1 VAALRVYEVS
11 ELRERAHVPAFRPL
25 GMGHVSDRRQEQVKS
40 LDIVIPAHN
49 EEQRI
54 HRMLSTY
61 RMVFT
66 DPSIRFI
73 VAMDGCGDETASV
86 VEAHAAEDARVQ
98 PRVYPK
104 LGKGGVLMEAFRCCD
119 ADWVAFVDADGAT
132 PPREL
137 ARLVTAA
144 MGADGA
150 IASRRHPASFTPSP
164 RGRGRRLTSWAFVTA
179 IHLLFR
185 LPYSDTQ
192 CGAKVLRG
200 AALKQVLPFLSSR
213 DLLIDVDLLAVA
225 GRLGLRI
232 EEVPTIWLDQA
243 GSKVSTHRD
252 SIRMFLSALRLWL
265 HLHVLPVPAPASAPV
280 EPATATTQPQPL
292 VSVGS

>member
-1 VAALRVYEVS
+1 
-11 ELRERAHVPAFRPL
+11 
-25 GMGHVSDRRQEQVKS
+25 
-40 LDIVIPAHN
+40 
-49 EEQRI
+49 
-54 HRMLSTY
+54 
-61 RMVFT
+61 
-66 DPSIRFI
+66 
-73 VAMDGCGDETASV
+73 
-86 VEAHAAEDARVQ
+86 
-98 PRVYPK
+98 
-104 LGKGGVLMEAFRCCD
+104 
-119 ADWVAFVDADGAT
+119 
-132 PPREL
+132 
-137 ARLVTAA
+137 
-144 MGADGA
+144 
-150 IASRRHPASFTPSP
+150 
-164 RGRGRRLTSWAFVTA
+164 VTA

>member
-1 VAALRVYEVS
+1 
-11 ELRERAHVPAFRPL
+11 
-25 GMGHVSDRRQEQVKS
+25 MS

-49 EEQRI
+49 EEERI
-54 HRMLSTY
+54 DRTLSTY

-66 DPSIRFI
+66 DPSVRFI
-73 VAMDGCGDETASV
+73 VAMDGCCDRTASV

-98 PRVYPK
+98 CRVYPK
-104 LGKGGVLMEAFRCCD
+104 LGKGGVLMESFRCCD

-137 ARLVTAA
+137 SRLLDTA
-144 MGADGA
+144 MRADGA
-150 IASRRHPASFTPSP
+150 IASRRHPASFTPAP
-164 RGRGRRLTSWAFVTA
+164 RGRGRQLTSWAFVTA
-179 IHLLFR
+179 VRVLFR

-200 AALKQVLPFLSSR
+200 DALRQVLPFLSSR
-213 DLLIDVDLLAVA
+213 DFLIDVDLLAVA

-232 EEVPTIWLDQA
+232 EEVPTVWVDQA
-243 GSKVSTHRD
+243 GSKVSTRRD
-252 SIRMFLSALRLWL
+252 SVHMLLSALRLWL
-265 HLHVLPVPAPASAPV
+265 HLRVLPVPAAHVRRRSIPV
-280 EPATATTQPQPL
+280 AMAEEPRPL